1 MAIAI
6 IELLNYTIN
15 TANDIVKEDLEQLF
29 IHNTFVSK
37 FWKIVSNALFSW
49 NNSLFSLVV
58 LSDKLHGFSVSKPR
72 CYKDISVN
80 SFFSRIP

>member
-1 MAIAI
+1 MPFRGVSGGGGGYIQHACSFSIKPVRTMAIAI

-37 FWKIVSNALFSW
+37 F
-49 NNSLFSLVV
+49 
-58 LSDKLHGFSVSKPR
+58 
-72 CYKDISVN
+72 
-80 SFFSRIP
+80 